1 MRKEFYVFRHG
12 ETDLNLQ
19 KRWQGSGM
27 NYDLNETG
35 VRQAQGLIEKLKD
48 KNLEIIFS
56 SPLVRAKH
64 TAQVLGDALRLPVV
78 VKDDLRECFYGD
90 AEGQLIADLQHS
102 CPEIVNNWNKP
113 QYMNI
118 AFANGE
124 RKDVALN
131 RVWAVLDEL
140 KDLPYQR
147 MGIAIHGGTMAAM
160 LNKLNFSFDK
170 IPNCAAFLL
179 VWNGS
184 SWQMEGNLL

>member
-1 MRKEFYVFRHG
+1 M
-12 ETDLNLQ
+12 
-19 KRWQGSGM
+19 
-27 NYDLNETG
+27 
-35 VRQAQGLIEKLKD
+35 
-48 KNLEIIFS
+48 IFS

-64 TAQVLGDALRLPVV
+64 TAQVLGDALHLPVV
-78 VKDDLRECFYGD
+78 IKDDLRECFYGD
-90 AEGQLIADLQHS
+90 AEGQLIADLQKS

-160 LNKLNFSFDK
+160 LNRLNFSFEK

-179 VWNGS
+179 VWDGA
-184 SWQMEGNLL
+184 SWQMEGNLF

>member
-27 NYDLNETG
+27 NYDLNQTG
-35 VRQAQGLIEKLKD
+35 ILQAQGLIEKLKD
-48 KNLEIIFS
+48 KHLEIIFS
-56 SPLVRAKH
+56 SPLLRAYH
-64 TAQVLGDALRLPVV
+64 TAQVVGKALHLEVV

-90 AEGQLIADLQHS
+90 AEGQLIADLQKS

-118 AFANGE
+118 SFPNGE
-124 RKDVALN
+124 RKDVALK

-140 KDLPYQR
+140 KNLPYNC

-160 LNKLNFSFDK
+160 LNRLNFSFEK

-179 VWNGS
+179 VWDGL
-184 SWQMEGNLL
+184 SWKMEGNLF

>member
-12 ETDLNLQ
+12 ETNLNLQ

-27 NYDLNETG
+27 DYDLNETG

-64 TAQVLGDALRLPVV
+64 TAQVLGDALHLPVV
-78 VKDDLRECFYGD
+78 IKDDLRECFYGD
-90 AEGQLIADLQHS
+90 AEGQLIADLQKS
-102 CPEIVNNWNKP
+102 CSEIVNNWNKP
-113 QYMNI
+113 QYMDI

-124 RKDVALN
+124 RKGAALK
-131 RVWAVLDEL
+131 RVWNVLDEL

-160 LNKLNFSFDK
+160 LNRLNYSFDK
-170 IPNCAAFLL
+170 ISNCAAFHL
-179 VWNGS
+179 VWDGA
-184 SWQMEGNLL
+184 SWQMEGNLF

>member
-1 MRKEFYVFRHG
+1 MKKEFYVFRHG

-27 NYDLNETG
+27 DYDLNETG
-35 VRQAQGLIEKLKD
+35 VLQAQSLIEKLKD

-56 SPLVRAKH
+56 SPLLRAKH
-64 TAQVLGDALRLPVV
+64 TAKVV
-78 VKDDLRECFYGD
+78 GESLHLEVIVIDDLRECFYGD
-90 AEGQLIADLQHS
+90 AEGQLITDLQNS

-113 QYMNI
+113 QFMDI
-118 AFANGE
+118 AFPKGE
-124 RKDVALN
+124 RKDVALK
-131 RVWAVLDEL
+131 RVWNVLDKL
-140 KDLPYQR
+140 KKLSYNR

-160 LNKLNFSFDK
+160 LNKLSFSFDK

-184 SWQMEGNLL
+184 SWQMERNLF